1 MRTTYDLLSRDVLEI
16 IGVRMEWRAT
26 STLHELITAMDE
38 IV

>member
-26 STLHELITAMDE
+26 LHELITAMDE